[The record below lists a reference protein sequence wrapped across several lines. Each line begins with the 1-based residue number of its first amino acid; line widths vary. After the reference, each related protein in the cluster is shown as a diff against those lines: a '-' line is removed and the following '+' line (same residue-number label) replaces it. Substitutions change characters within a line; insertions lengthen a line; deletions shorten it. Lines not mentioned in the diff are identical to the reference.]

1 MVDELFIKRRSY
13 RKYLPKEVEEDK
25 LNDILE
31 SGMLAPI
38 ASGKYFNVVLKV
50 FRGEELK
57 TLQETLVKETG
68 NDNTYKAPLVI
79 GVYHKGENVE
89 LANLDASAII
99 ENMLLE
105 ARELGLG
112 SVFIYSICRL
122 TRSNEALKKYNEL
135 EGGYILRSVVSFGY
149 VEDFNDVREVEHKFS
164 VIK

>member
-89 LANLDASAII
+89 LANLDAGAII

-105 ARELGLG
+105 ARELGLYMQKYCG
-112 SVFIYSICRL
+112 CIFSEEDRY
-122 TRSNEALKKYNEL
+122 KKKIEKDKENL
-135 EGGYILRSVVSFGY
+135 
-149 VEDFNDVREVEHKFS
+149 NMK
-164 VIK
+164 VII